1 MTSLR
6 RAALR
11 VMLVDDH
18 ALVRSAIRQAIST
31 PDLEVVAETSTGEE
45 AIEQALTLRPD
56 VILLDIDLPG
66 VSGLDVVR
74 ELAPRLPRT
83 KIVMLT
89 VSSASRDVFEAIDL
103 GAVGYLTK
111 DLSPDALLRSV
122 RGVADG
128 DLAMPRR
135 MAAQVLQHLA
145 ATGRRPR
152 NGASRLDL
160 LSPRELEVLRLL
172 ADGLTDHEIGEVLA
186 ISPRTVETHVGNI
199 LRKLEAR
206 NRAAATRAFIERYLR
221 APGPTIGSPD
231 DGGNP

>member
-1 MTSLR
+1 MTDLR
-6 RAALR
+6 APALR

-18 ALVRSAIRQAIST
+18 ALVRSAIRQAISA
-31 PDLEVVAETSTGEE
+31 PDLEVVAEAATGEE
-45 AIEQALTLRPD
+45 AIEQALRLRPD

-66 VSGLDVVR
+66 LSGLDVVR
-74 ELAPRLPRT
+74 ELASRLPRT

-89 VSSASRDVFEAIDL
+89 VSSASRDVFEAIGL

-145 ATGRRPR
+145 STGRGPR
-152 NGASRLDL
+152 AGASRLDL

-172 ADGLTDHEIGEVLA
+172 ADGLTDREIGEALA

-206 NRAAATRAFIERYLR
+206 NRAAAARALLE
-221 APGPTIGSPD
+221 G
-231 DGGNP
+231 